1 MYYEYLHQE
10 GMFTE
15 WLTCQI
21 VDPMVDDGK
30 LLIRFKLGHEE
41 YEESVTANR
50 IRLVTN
56 NLEISQ

>member
-21 VDPMVDDGK
+21 ADPIADDGK
-30 LLIRFKLGHEE
+30 LLIRFKLGEDE
-41 YEESVTANR
+41 YEEWVTANR